1 MSLEENISRIMELQ
15 NSLPRKQSETLN
27 KLLSNA
33 PRWVLEST
41 QVVTKKKN
49 TIFVEENTPADTVYI
64 LVDGTV
70 RAIDYRIRGVVYDYM
85 WFHAI
90 KVFGSM
96 EIFFEIPLYMTTL
109 KTVTDC
115 TMLVMSRASF
125 DKWIWDD
132 KNALRMEVA
141 RIGDYLLEES
151 RNERVILFLQG
162 VDRIIY
168 LLTKNYEAEDPK
180 DEYIVGISRQE
191 LAERSGFSIKTVNRA
206 VQKLQED
213 GFIGRKGRRIVIS
226 KEQYVQMK
234 DYLTPIVAN
243 EWEKR

>member
-1 MSLEENISRIMELQ
+1 MSLEENFSRIMELQ
-15 NSLPRKQSETLN
+15 NSLPKKQSDTLN

-125 DKWIWDD
+125 DRWIWDD

>member
-1 MSLEENISRIMELQ
+1 MSLEENFSRIMELQ
-15 NSLPRKQSETLN
+15 NSLPKKQSDTLN

-125 DKWIWDD
+125 DRWIWDD

-168 LLTKNYEAEDPK
+168 LLTKNYEADDPK

-213 GFIGRKGRRIVIS
+213 GFISRKGRRIVIS

>member
-15 NSLPRKQSETLN
+15 NNLPKEQSEALN

-41 QVVTKKKN
+41 QIVKKEKN
-49 TIFVEENTPADTVYI
+49 TIFIEENTPADTVYI

-125 DKWIWDD
+125 DRWIWDD
-132 KNALRMEVA
+132 KNALRMEIA
-141 RIGDYLLEES
+141 RIGDYLLEEN

-162 VDRIIY
+162 ADRIIY
-168 LLTKNYEAEDPK
+168 LLTKSYEAENPK
-180 DEYIVGISRQE
+180 DEYIVNISRQE
-191 LAERSGFSIKTVNRA
+191 LAERSGFSIKTVNRS
-206 VQKLQED
+206 VQKLQQD
-213 GFIGRKGRRIVIS
+213 GFIGRRGRRIVIS
-226 KEQYVQMK
+226 RAQYDSMIN
-234 DYLTPIVAN
+234 YLEPVIAH
-243 EWEKR
+243 EWEKI

>member
-15 NSLPRKQSETLN
+15 NNLPREQSEALN

-41 QVVTKKKN
+41 QIVKKEKN

-96 EIFFEIPLYMTTL
+96 EIFFEIPLYMTT
-109 KTVTDC
+109 C
-115 TMLVMSRASF
+115 
-125 DKWIWDD
+125 
-132 KNALRMEVA
+132 
-141 RIGDYLLEES
+141 
-151 RNERVILFLQG
+151 
-162 VDRIIY
+162 
-168 LLTKNYEAEDPK
+168 
-180 DEYIVGISRQE
+180 IV
-191 LAERSGFSIKTVNRA
+191 
-206 VQKLQED
+206 
-213 GFIGRKGRRIVIS
+213 
-226 KEQYVQMK
+226 
-234 DYLTPIVAN
+234 
-243 EWEKR
+243 

>member
-1 MSLEENISRIMELQ
+1 
-15 NSLPRKQSETLN
+15 
-27 KLLSNA
+27 
-33 PRWVLEST
+33 
-41 QVVTKKKN
+41 
-49 TIFVEENTPADTVYI
+49 
-64 LVDGTV
+64 
-70 RAIDYRIRGVVYDYM
+70 
-85 WFHAI
+85 
-90 KVFGSM
+90 
-96 EIFFEIPLYMTTL
+96 
-109 KTVTDC
+109 
-115 TMLVMSRASF
+115 VMSRASF
-125 DKWIWDD
+125 DRWIWDD

-168 LLTKNYEAEDPK
+168 LLTKNYEADDPK

>member
-15 NSLPRKQSETLN
+15 NSLPKEQSETLN

-41 QVVTKKKN
+41 QIITKKKN

-85 WFHAI
+85 WFHAL

-109 KTVTDC
+109 KTVTEC
-115 TMLVMSRASF
+115 TFLTMSRANF

-162 VDRIIY
+162 ADRIIY
-168 LLTKNYEAEDPK
+168 LLTKSYEAENPK
-180 DEYIVGISRQE
+180 DEYIVNISRQE
-191 LAERSGFSIKTVNRA
+191 LAERSGFSLKTVNRS
-206 VQKLQED
+206 VQKLQQD
-213 GFIGRKGRRIVIS
+213 GFIGRNGRRIVINR
-226 KEQYVQMK
+226 EQYDQMIS
-234 DYLTPIVAN
+234 YLAPIIAH
-243 EWEKR
+243 EWEKL

>member
-1 MSLEENISRIMELQ
+1 MSLEENFSRIMELQ
-15 NSLPRKQSETLN
+15 NSLPKKQSDTLN

-125 DKWIWDD
+125 DRWIWDD

-168 LLTKNYEAEDPK
+168 LLTKNYEADDPK